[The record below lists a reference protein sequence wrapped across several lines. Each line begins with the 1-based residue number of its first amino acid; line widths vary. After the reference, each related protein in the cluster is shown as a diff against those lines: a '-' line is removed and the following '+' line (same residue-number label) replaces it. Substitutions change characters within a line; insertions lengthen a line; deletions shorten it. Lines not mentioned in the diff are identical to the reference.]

1 MAWLCYP
8 LLALTVLSACLGKL
22 ETKSTFT
29 KPCRP
34 DWQQQAGLS
43 EAALPDSTVSHGL
56 PVLVFNIPDHL
67 LSDSFFLSVAHTEE
81 EVACLGDLASKFDLV
96 LVQETFVPPAQ
107 LAQYTKHA
115 WINHPFFTESGG
127 GDWWPLRA
135 MSNICL
141 SPELLMLAREQP
153 ESIYSTHHKT
163 FVGWNTDLN

>member
-1 MAWLCYP
+1 MGSRFWYLIF
-8 LLALTVLSACLGKL
+8 LT
-22 ETKSTFT
+22 TF
-29 KPCRP
+29 
-34 DWQQQAGLS
+34 
-43 EAALPDSTVSHGL
+43 
-56 PVLVFNIPDHL
+56 FL

-115 WINHPFFTESGG
+115 WRNHPFFTGGGG

-153 ESIYSTHHKT
+153 ESIHSTHHKT
-163 FVGWNTDLN
+163 FVGWNTDLS